1 MTNYNYSFTHIRAE
15 TVRDIRQ
22 RTALLSEVTSLSGA
36 RIRWSSLLETLR
48 RQDNDNEQTV
58 NGRLIYYIQ
67 ATPGLG

>member
-1 MTNYNYSFTHIRAE
+1 MTNYNDSFTYIRAE

-22 RTALLSEVTSLSGA
+22 RTAPLSEVTSLSGA

-48 RQDNDNEQTV
+48 RQNNDNEQTV

-67 ATPGLG
+67 ATPGPG